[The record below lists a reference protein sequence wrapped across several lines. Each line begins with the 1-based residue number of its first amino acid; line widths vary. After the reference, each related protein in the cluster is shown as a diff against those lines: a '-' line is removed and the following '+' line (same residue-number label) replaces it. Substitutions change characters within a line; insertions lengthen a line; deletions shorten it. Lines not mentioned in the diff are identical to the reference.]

1 MGESYEAL
9 FETKQAKGRLAYKLF
24 ACSMLVGIC
33 SIWLYRATHAPG
45 WGEEG
50 RWAWMGIFAAELWF
64 GFYWI
69 ITQSVRWNP
78 IYRFTHPEK
87 LSQRDEAELPNVDIF
102 VCTAD
107 PIAEPP
113 ILVISTVLSTMAYNY
128 SPEKLSVYLS
138 DDAGSI
144 LTFYALWEASHFA
157 KHWLPFC
164 KKYNVEPRSPA
175 AYFSKLCNPR
185 DACIPTEW
193 SSMKNLYEE
202 MADRIDSIVMLGK
215 IPEELRANKGFSEWS
230 SEMTSRNHPPI
241 VQILIDGRDQCSI
254 DNDGNALPTLVY
266 MAREKRPQHHHNF
279 KAGSMNAL
287 IRASSEISDS
297 PITLNLDCDMY
308 SNNSESVRHA
318 LCFFLDE
325 EKGQDIGFV
334 QYPQIFDNV
343 TKNDL
348 YGYSFNVFTEV
359 EFPGFDNWGGPPY
372 IGTGCFHRR
381 EILCG
386 KKYSKDYKEDWK
398 RGIDRKTAK
407 SACILEERA
416 KSLITCTYE
425 HNTQWGQEIGLKYD
439 CPVEDV
445 ITGLSIQCRGWKSVY
460 ISPSRKAFLGVA
472 PTTLAQSL
480 VQFKRWSEG
489 NFQIF
494 LSKYC
499 PFILGR
505 GKIKLGLQMAYCVYG
520 LWAPNSL
527 PTLYYLVI
535 PSLCL
540 LKGIS
545 LFPKIT
551 SPWFMSFAYVT
562 IGKHV
567 YGLVES
573 LQCGD
578 TLAGWWNFQRMWI
591 LRRTTS
597 FLYGITSTILKL
609 LRISEMGFAITAKV
623 SDGDASKRYE
633 QDVLEFGSS
642 SSMFVIIGAVA
653 MLNLFCLVGGLQ
665 RLVVDGGI
673 MGLEPL
679 FIQILLCGLV
689 VAIHLPIYEAL
700 FIRKDKGSFPFSVTF
715 LSFGFAMLVSLL
727 TMV

>member
-1 MGESYEAL
+1 MGESYESL
-9 FETKQAKGRLAYKLF
+9 FEAKQAKGRLAYKLF

-33 SIWLYRATHAPG
+33 LIWFYRATHVPG
-45 WGEEG
+45 WGEQG
-50 RWAWMGIFAAELWF
+50 RWAWIGIFVAELWF

-69 ITQSVRWNP
+69 ITQSVRWSP
-78 IYRFTHPEK
+78 IYYYTHTEK
-87 LSQRDEAELPNVDIF
+87 LSQRDETEWPNVDIF

-113 ILVISTVLSTMAYNY
+113 TLVVSTVLSAMAYNY
-128 SPEKLSVYLS
+128 PPEKISVYLS
-138 DDAGSI
+138 DDAGSV
-144 LTFYALWEASHFA
+144 LTFYGLWEASHFA

-175 AYFSKLCNPR
+175 AYFSKLCNPP
-185 DACIPTEW
+185 DACNPTEW

-202 MADRIDSIVMLGK
+202 MTDRIDSVVMLGK

-230 SEMTSRNHPPI
+230 SGMTSRNHPPI
-241 VQILIDGRDQCSI
+241 IQILIDGREQGSI
-254 DNDGNALPTLVY
+254 DSDGNALPTLVY

-279 KAGSMNAL
+279 KAGAMNAL
-287 IRASSEISDS
+287 IRASSEISNS
-297 PITLNLDCDMY
+297 PIILNMDCDMY
-308 SNNSESVRHA
+308 SNNSESIRHA

-325 EKGQDIGFV
+325 EKGHDIGFV
-334 QYPQIFDNV
+334 QYPQVFHNI

-348 YGYSFNVFTEV
+348 YDNSLNVITQLDH
-359 EFPGFDNWGGPPY
+359 PGLDGWGGTIY

-386 KKYSKDYKEDWK
+386 RKYSKDYKEDWK
-398 RGIDRKTAK
+398 RGAERKITR
-407 SACILEERA
+407 SACILEERV
-416 KSLITCTYE
+416 KSLLTCTYE

-439 CPVEDV
+439 CAVEDV
-445 ITGLSIQCRGWKSVY
+445 ITGLLIQCRGWKSVF
-460 ISPSRKAFLGVA
+460 INLQRKAFLGVA
-472 PTTLAQSL
+472 PTTLAESL
-480 VQFKRWSEG
+480 VQHKRWSEG
-489 NFQIF
+489 TLQIF

-505 GKIKLGLQMAYCVYG
+505 GKIKLGLQMGYCVFG

-551 SPWFMSFAYVT
+551 SPWFVPFAYVT

-567 YGLVES
+567 HGLVES
-573 LQCGD
+573 LQCGN
-578 TLAGWWNFQRMWI
+578 TLAGWWNSQRMWI

-597 FLYGITSTILKL
+597 FLYGIIATILKL
-609 LRISEMGFAITAKV
+609 LGISKMGFTITAKV

-633 QDVLEFGSS
+633 QEVMEFGSS
-642 SSMFVIIGAVA
+642 SSMFVIIAAIA
-653 MLNLFCLVGGLQ
+653 MLNLFCLVGGLR

-673 MGLEPL
+673 MDLGRL

-700 FIRKDKGSFPFSVTF
+700 FIRKDKGSLPLSVTF
-715 LSFGFAMLVSLL
+715 LSLGFATFASLL

>member
-1 MGESYEAL
+1 MGRTREM
-9 FETKQAKGRLAYKLF
+9 G
-24 ACSMLVGIC
+24 MDGDIC
-33 SIWLYRATHAPG
+33 SRALVRLLLDHH
-45 WGEEG
+45 
-50 RWAWMGIFAAELWF
+50 
-64 GFYWI
+64 
-69 ITQSVRWNP
+69 SVGALEP
-78 IYRFTHPEK
+78 H
-87 LSQRDEAELPNVDIF
+87 LSFHSHRKA
-102 VCTAD
+102 
-107 PIAEPP
+107 
-113 ILVISTVLSTMAYNY
+113 LS
-128 SPEKLSVYLS
+128 E
-138 DDAGSI
+138 
-144 LTFYALWEASHFA
+144 
-157 KHWLPFC
+157 
-164 KKYNVEPRSPA
+164 
-175 AYFSKLCNPR
+175 
-185 DACIPTEW
+185 
-193 SSMKNLYEE
+193 NLYEE
-202 MADRIDSIVMLGK
+202 MADRIDSVVMLGK
-215 IPEELRANKGFSEWS
+215 IPKELKENKGFSEWS
-230 SEMTSRNHPPI
+230 SGMTSRNHPPI
-241 VQILIDGRDQCSI
+241 VQILIDERDQYSI
-254 DNDGNALPTLVY
+254 DSDGNALPTLVY
-266 MAREKRPQHHHNF
+266 MAREKRPQHHHYF
-279 KAGSMNAL
+279 KAGAMNAL
-287 IRASSEISDS
+287 IRASSEISNS
-297 PITLNLDCDMY
+297 PIILNLDCDMY
-308 SNNSESVRHA
+308 SNNSESIRHA

-334 QYPQIFDNV
+334 QYPQLFDNV

-348 YGYSFNVFTEV
+348 YGYSFNVATKV
-359 EFPGFDNWGGPPY
+359 VFPGFDNWGGPWY
-372 IGTGCFHRR
+372 AGTGCFHRR

-386 KKYSKDYKEDWK
+386 RKYSKDYKEDWK
-398 RGIDRKTAK
+398 RGIERKTAK

-445 ITGLSIQCRGWKSVY
+445 ITGLLIQCRGWKSVY
-460 ISPSRKAFLGVA
+460 FSPSRKAFLGVA

-480 VQFKRWSEG
+480 VQWKRGSEG

-520 LWAPNSL
+520 LWAPSSL

-551 SPWFMSFAYVT
+551 SPWFLSFAYVT

-573 LQCGD
+573 LQCGN

-591 LRRTTS
+591 LSRTTS
-597 FLYGITSTILKL
+597 FLYGFTSTILNL
-609 LRISEMGFAITAKV
+609 LRISKMGFAITAKV

-633 QDVLEFGSS
+633 QDVLELGSS

-653 MLNLFCLVGGLQ
+653 MLNLLCLVGGLQ

-700 FIRKDKGSFPFSVTF
+700 FIRKDKGSLPLTVTF
-715 LSFGFAMLVSLL
+715 LSLGSAVLVSLL